1 MPTFN
6 DLYYADMGNSKLD
19 PEYVTQYNLGTVYQ
33 NSGGINYFAILRYK
47 RTAIII
53 M

>member
-33 NSGGINYFAILRYK
+33 KQWGNKLFSPF
-47 RTAIII
+47 
-53 M
+53 